1 MEHHKEHGDMD
12 GYGGYKPD
20 HDESGSGWFDWMGD
34 WGMGGSSNDHDD
46 DDYYGGGGSGDDYY
60 GGSGDNMD
68 MDYDG
73 DDSWFMD
80 GLYEFLEFLETEGEK
95 QLKFM
100 VC

>member
-1 MEHHKEHGDMD
+1 MMEHHKEDMD

-20 HDESGSGWFDWMGD
+20 NGGSGSGWFDWMGD
-34 WGMGGSSNDHDD
+34 WGMGGSNDHDD
-46 DDYYGGGGSGDDYY
+46 DDYYGGGSGDDYY
-60 GGSGDNMD
+60 GSGDNMD

-73 DDSWFMD
+73 GDSWFMD
-80 GLYEFLEFLETEGEK
+80 GFYEFLEFLGTEGET